1 MFNFS
6 LDKINNLI
14 KLDFQYIVLIS
25 FVLYTLFYYCSANL
39 NIEKPDIKTIIFL
52 LGFHVAH
59 MFIVKKFYLQKDT
72 AIAILILICPII
84 IYKLYAMY
92 QRKQEMDYNMK
103 MRFMMAQIQAMQQAQ
118 QQAQRQ
124 YVSPPVQ
131 QAQQNTNS
139 QQLQYNELN
148 RSLQGGNNGQHQ
160 APPMVHPPRP
170 EQKQGGIIKNIQPH
184 SIQTVNVNGQ
194 RQEQFLEDTIR
205 IDDFSPNYNSI
216 QSGAL
221 IEAMQSGGVGIGA
234 FDGNNYLNPSNESLS
249 F

>member
-39 NIEKPDIKTIIFL
+39 NITKPDIKTIVFL

-92 QRKQEMDYNMK
+92 QRKQDMDYNMK

-160 APPMVHPPRP
+160 NKLCFDIRGHTASDRVNLVCI
-170 EQKQGGIIKNIQPH
+170 QAGQQGGSCLQVLSGRIPKISCCYPSKNE
-184 SIQTVNVNGQ
+184 V
-194 RQEQFLEDTIR
+194 
-205 IDDFSPNYNSI
+205 
-216 QSGAL
+216 
-221 IEAMQSGGVGIGA
+221 
-234 FDGNNYLNPSNESLS
+234 
-249 F
+249 

>member
-84 IYKLYAMY
+84 IYKFYAMY
-92 QRKQEMDYNMK
+92 QRKQEW
-103 MRFMMAQIQAMQQAQ
+103 
-118 QQAQRQ
+118 
-124 YVSPPVQ
+124 
-131 QAQQNTNS
+131 
-139 QQLQYNELN
+139 
-148 RSLQGGNNGQHQ
+148 
-160 APPMVHPPRP
+160 
-170 EQKQGGIIKNIQPH
+170 III
-184 SIQTVNVNGQ
+184 
-194 RQEQFLEDTIR
+194 
-205 IDDFSPNYNSI
+205 
-216 QSGAL
+216 
-221 IEAMQSGGVGIGA
+221 
-234 FDGNNYLNPSNESLS
+234 
-249 F
+249 